1 MRNKM
6 KIIDNLSFKNV
17 LGLSNN
23 KYIPNPSEVVIP
35 ASKSREERPLK
46 KEVLLEWVGLTKL
59 PPTKKNEKFMRS
71 LTIIAFVVLV
81 LLVILQEFIPIVA
94 ILVVVFISY
103 VIAAA
108 PAEQVKY
115 EITTLGFTYG
125 GEFFPWDAFR
135 YFFITQK
142 EGYCMFNLD
151 LHKDGVSRLFV
162 LVSEDKAAQVQSLLN
177 EYLPFLEK
185 PPEDFADKIFK
196 LFVSKIN
203 ITSQSTSNS

>member
-1 MRNKM
+1 M

-17 LGLSNN
+17 LGLSND
-23 KYIPNPSEVVIP
+23 KYIPDPSEIIIP
-35 ASKSREERPLK
+35 ASKTKEQRPLK
-46 KEVLLEWVGLTKL
+46 KEVLLEWMGLTKL

-103 VIAAA
+103 VISAT

-125 GEFFPWDAFR
+125 GEFYPWDAFR
-135 YFFITQK
+135 YFFITHK
-142 EGYCMFNLD
+142 DDYSVFNLD
-151 LHKDGVSRLFV
+151 LNKEGVSRLFV
-162 LVSEDKAAQVQSLLN
+162 LVSQDRTDEIQGLLN

-203 ITSQSTSNS
+203 VTDQPSPRT

>member
-1 MRNKM
+1 M

-23 KYIPNPSEVVIP
+23 KYMPDPSEVIVP
-35 ASKSREERPLK
+35 ASRTKEERPLK
-46 KEVLLEWVGLTKL
+46 KEVLLEWVGMTKL
-59 PPTKKNEKFMRS
+59 PPTKKNDKFMRS

-94 ILVVVFISY
+94 ILVVVFVSY
-103 VIAAA
+103 VISAT

-115 EITTLGFTYG
+115 EITTLGFNYG
-125 GEFFPWDAFR
+125 GEFYPWDAFR

-142 EGYCMFNLD
+142 EGYVIFNLD

-162 LVSEDKAAQVQSLLN
+162 LVAEDKVAEVQTLLN

-185 PPEDFADKIFK
+185 APEDFADKIFK
-196 LFVSKIN
+196 MFVNKIN
-203 ITSQSTSNS
+203 VNDQTNSSA

>member
-1 MRNKM
+1 M
-6 KIIDNLSFKNV
+6 KIFDNLSFKNV

-23 KYIPNPSEVVIP
+23 KYTPNPSEVVIP
-35 ASKSREERPLK
+35 ARKSREERPLK

-59 PPTKKNEKFMRS
+59 PPAKKNEKFMRS

-94 ILVVVFISY
+94 VLVVVFISY
-103 VIAAA
+103 VIAAT

-135 YFFITQK
+135 YFFITQR
-142 EGYCMFNLD
+142 EGYTMFNLD
-151 LHKDGVSRLFV
+151 LQRDGVSRLFV
-162 LVSEDKAAQVQSLLN
+162 LASEDKAAEVQSLLN

-196 LFVSKIN
+196 MFVSKID
-203 ITSQSTSNS
+203 ITGQSTGNS